1 MTNGLN
7 CVCSVSFLLTQ
18 VSSCLFLFPTFC
30 LVKASQNFLILAT
43 NSAGYVPVLK
53 VKVLTLVCDLHIL
66 RLSFQQSY
74 RKHIRACYCWMTGAT
89 YSVLL
94 SDLWKEHNFLILNS
108 FINYGY
114 AAFLKSWSK
123 IIFKISIFYFQSVMQ

>member
-1 MTNGLN
+1 MTNGLF

-18 VSSCLFLFPTFC
+18 VSSFLFLFPTLC
-30 LVKASQNFLILAT
+30 LVKAPQNFLIFAT
-43 NSAGYVPVLK
+43 ASAGYVRALK
-53 VKVLTLVCDLHIL
+53 VKVLTLVCDLHIP
-66 RLSFQQSY
+66 RLSFQQRY
-74 RKHIRACYCWMTGAT
+74 HKHIRAHYCWMTGAT

-114 AAFLKSWSK
+114 TAFLKSWSK
-123 IIFKISIFYFQSVMQ
+123 IICKISIFYFQSVMQ